1 MDKIKLAKVSLD
13 DGVSY
18 SEEIPIGVDASNV
31 DLSDGTNLGEYLE
44 DMKIANELK
53 ASLKSARLRNYQGEV
68 PVGTR
73 SLAIGFNNR
82 AVGEDSFAEGK
93 ATYAVGNF
101 CHAEGN
107 GTIAGFEDKTTGK
120 ITYAAHAEGG
130 NTQALGMYSHAEGYN
145 TVAKANMSHC
155 EGFGGEAKGTSSHVE
170 GLGTV
175 SHASYQHVQGKYN
188 IEDVENKYAH
198 IVGGGTGSSENQ
210 RKNIHTLDWHGNA
223 VYAGDVTITVGN
235 ERIPLSSIMN
245 FLQPGAAA
253 HNSIYRGKYLGDS
266 ITSEQAS
273 AIEDGSFTDL
283 YLGDYWTIND
293 VNYRIVDFDY
303 WLNIGYPKSDA
314 VTAHHV
320 VIVPDTVLG
329 TGSMNTANT
338 AGTGY
343 IGSLMKTSTL
353 NTIAASLP
361 SVFKNRIIIHRQ
373 YVDDSWM
380 SSSLDLMNEIMVYGC
395 YIRTSQGKQTT
406 EIAQLN
412 AFRVNSQ
419 LRYIGKDYW
428 LRNVVDSNRFALVSS
443 SGDSSADV
451 ASSGYG
457 IRPIF
462 AIKGVEN
469 NG

>member
-1 MDKIKLAKVSLD
+1 MDKIKSAKISLD
-13 DGVSY
+13 DGASY
-18 SEEIPIGVDASNV
+18 SEEIPIGVEASNV
-31 DLSDGTNLGEYLE
+31 DLPDGTNLGEYLE

-73 SLAIGFNNR
+73 SLAIGLNNR

-107 GTIAGFEDKTTGK
+107 GTIAGFEDKATGK

-235 ERIPLSSIMN
+235 EQIPLSSIMN

-253 HNSIYRGKYLGDS
+253 HNSVYRGKFLGDT

-273 AIEDGSFTDL
+273 AISDGTFKDL
-283 YLGDYWTIND
+283 YLGDYWTING
-293 VNYRIVDFDY
+293 VNYRIADFDY
-303 WLNIGYPKSDA
+303 WINTGFPETDKIK
-314 VTAHHV
+314 THHL
-320 VIVPDTVLG
+320 VIIPDSCLA
-329 TGSMNTANT
+329 TGQMNTSATTN
-338 AGTGY
+338 GGY
-343 IGSLMKTSTL
+343 IGSGMKINIL
-353 NTIAASLP
+353 NTVVSNLP
-361 SVFKNRIIIHRQ
+361 DTFKSRILSRRI
-373 YVDDSWM
+373 M
-380 SSSLDLMNEIMVYGC
+380 SEGTWTVTTADLMNELMAYGC
-395 YIRTSQGKQTT
+395 YINTSEYKQTSDDR
-406 EIAQLN
+406 QLN
-412 AFRVNSQ
+412 LFRSNSG
-419 LRYIGKDYW
+419 LLNINSNYW
-428 LRNVVDSNRFALVSS
+428 LRNVSSGTNFCLVSLY
-443 SGDSSADV
+443 GD
-451 ASSGYG
+451 ASNDKATSTYG
-457 IRPIF
+457 IRPVF
-462 AIKGVEN
+462 AIG
-469 NG
+469 G